1 MSGGPRRLGR
11 GLCCLALVGLVLAVF
26 GQVAGHPFL
35 DYDDGEYV
43 YANPVVLSGLSWEGA
58 RWALVTNHAANW
70 HPLTWLSHMADV
82 TLFGTAAGAHHLVN
96 VLLHAATAVLLFLVL
111 DRSTGE
117 PPPSA
122 LAAMLFAVHP
132 LHVESVAWVAERKD
146 VLCGLLWVLTVAVY
160 ARYARRPSAR
170 RWLAV
175 AGALFLALLAKPM
188 AVTLPFVLLLLDA
201 WPLRRLHR
209 GARTLVLEKVPLL
222 LLAAVAAALTW
233 RAQSASGATAG
244 AEAYPFRDRLLNACL
259 AYAVY
264 LRQTV
269 WPAHLSVFYPHP
281 CSVGASVDGRAA
293 LGALVLLAA
302 LTAAAVWQ
310 RRRGYPLV
318 GWLWFAGTLVPVI
331 GLVQVGAQAHADR
344 YTYLPLVGLFVALAW
359 GLWDAVGRRWPP
371 FAAVSIPLA
380 LVLAGTA
387 WLQTGHWRDRAT
399 LYAHAIASTGQNWLA
414 WNNLGLARLDDGD
427 LAGAEHAFAVA
438 VQAKPDYADGW
449 YNAGVAE
456 LRGGQLLP
464 AVHAYRQ
471 ALALDAA
478 NPDAWV
484 NLGIAYRG
492 LRREAEALACFDR
505 ALALRSDDPLALG
518 QRAPAARVRGSPGG

>member
-1 MSGGPRRLGR
+1 M
-11 GLCCLALVGLVLAVF
+11 LCGLALVGLALAVF
-26 GQVAGHPFL
+26 GQLAGHPFL

-43 YANPVVLSGLSWEGA
+43 YANPVVLSGLTWQGA
-58 RWALVTNHAANW
+58 RWAFVTNHAANW

-82 TLFGTAAGAHHLVN
+82 SLFGTAAGAHHLVS

-117 PPPSA
+117 TPPSA
-122 LAAMLFAVHP
+122 LAAALFAVHP

-146 VLCGLLWVLTVAVY
+146 VLCGLLWVLTVAAY
-160 ARYARRPSAR
+160 AWYARRPSAR

-175 AGALFLALLAKPM
+175 AGGLALALLAKPM

-201 WPLRRLHR
+201 WPLRRLQR
-209 GARTLVLEKVPLL
+209 GARTLVLEKLPLL
-222 LLAAVAAALTW
+222 LLAAVASALTW
-233 RAQSASGATAG
+233 RAQSVSGATAG
-244 AEAYPFRDRLLNACL
+244 ADAYPLRDRLLNACL

-264 LRQTV
+264 LRQAL
-269 WPAHLSVFYPHP
+269 WPANLAVFYPHP
-281 CSVGASVDGRAA
+281 CSVGAPVDGRTGV
-293 LGALVLLAA
+293 GALVLIAA
-302 LTAAAVWQ
+302 LTAAAIWQ

-344 YTYLPLVGLFVALAW
+344 YTYLPLVGLFVALGW
-359 GLWDAVGRRWPP
+359 GLWEALGRRWRP
-371 FAAVSIPLA
+371 FAAVSIPLT
-380 LVLAGTA
+380 LVLAGAA
-387 WLQTGHWRDRAT
+387 WRQTGYWRNRAT
-399 LYAHAIASTGQNWLA
+399 LYAHAVASTGQNWLA

-427 LAGAEHAFAVA
+427 LAGAEQAFATA
-438 VQAKPDYADGW
+438 AQEKPDYADAW
-449 YNAGVAE
+449 YNAGVAL
-456 LRGGQLLP
+456 LRGGRLAP
-464 AVHAYRQ
+464 AVRAYRQ

-492 LRREAEALACFDR
+492 LRLEAEALACFDR
-505 ALALRSDDPLALG
+505 ALALRPDDPLALG
-518 QRAPAARVRGSPGG
+518 QRALAVTARGSPGR